1 VFRYRHRRRQI
12 TQPLEGSIKIAF
24 VGNPNVGKSALIN
37 AIAGSNLRV
46 GNWPGV
52 TVEKKE
58 ASLIING
65 KMFSLVDLPGAYS
78 LNPFSLEEKI
88 TRDFLIN
95 EKPDLIVNVVDSN
108 QLEKSLFLTLALSEF
123 EIPMVIALNFFDEMI
138 KNKTEIDIKKLKDL
152 LSVEIVPTS
161 GVKKI
166 GLDGLKKAIY
176 KTLNEGTL
184 PNILFEGS
192 LDKRFKQIREML
204 SDENKDLG
212 YPLSFAA
219 ARVLENDSQ
228 IVKDLQNKN
237 FLNKK
242 ITDLSLDNTTYIQSR
257 YRLISSIC
265 NSVLVRTVN
274 ENNLTQ
280 KIDSVLLNKFLG
292 LPLFAIM
299 MFVVF
304 KLTFDLSQPFVDFTG
319 YLINDYIGKYTIY
332 LLWFLP
338 DIFKSLIKEAIIGG
352 VGSVISFFPLIG
364 IFFLFISILEES
376 GYMTRAA
383 FLIDKLMNSIGLS
396 GKVFIPLILGF
407 GCNVPA
413 IYATKGLD
421 SQKDRL
427 LAGLMIPLMSC
438 SARLPVYLLFT
449 AAFFGSFK
457 ELVILGLYFLG
468 AFIAIILVILLQLA
482 VPSLKMNSTPFIL
495 ELPPYRIPPLKFLL
509 RLTGF
514 RVKSFVRKAGS
525 VILFTMILVW
535 SVNSLPYNAPPG
547 ESYLAQG
554 SKSIAF
560 IFAPAGFDKWEAVAT
575 LLPSVVAKEAVIGT
589 LGQILEAEQGNSKE
603 IKGPEKYNFLSDTS
617 EVIVKFKNSF
627 IEAGSSLLNFF
638 TISSFQEK
646 EKNESLMNRLKVLFT
661 PLSAL
666 SFMIFILLFVPC
678 IVTISVLIQEYGIKW
693 TIFEICMLL
702 VISYS
707 VSTLVY
713 QIGRLFIR

>member
-12 TQPLEGSIKIAF
+12 AQPSEESIKIAF

-37 AIAGSNLRV
+37 AIAGSNLKV

-58 ASLIING
+58 ASLFING

-123 EIPMVIALNFFDEMI
+123 EIPMVVALNFFDEMI
-138 KNKTEIDIKKLKDL
+138 KNKTEIDIKKLKEL
-152 LSVEIVPTS
+152 LSVEVVQTS

-166 GLDGLKKAIY
+166 GLDDLKKAIY
-176 KTLNEGTL
+176 KTLHEGIL
-184 PNILFEGS
+184 PNVLFEEG
-192 LDKRFKQIREML
+192 LDKKFKQIRQML
-204 SDENKDLG
+204 SDKDIDLG
-212 YPLSFAA
+212 YPLSFTA
-219 ARVLENDSQ
+219 ARVLENDKQ
-228 IVKDLQNKN
+228 IVEELQS
-237 FLNKK
+237 KK
-242 ITDLSLDNTTYIQSR
+242 VLDPKILGLSLDNATYIQSR

-265 NSVLVRTVN
+265 NNILIRRTN

-280 KIDSVLLNKFLG
+280 KLDSILLNRFLG
-292 LPLFAIM
+292 LPLFFIM

-319 YLINDYIGKYTIY
+319 YLINDYIGKYIIY

-352 VGSVISFFPLIG
+352 VGSVLSFFPLIG

-535 SVNSLPYNAPPG
+535 SINSLPYNAPPG
-547 ESYLAQG
+547 KSYLAQG
-554 SKSIAF
+554 SKAIAF

-589 LGQILEAEQGNSKE
+589 LGQILEGEQGTPKE
-603 IKGPEKYNFLSDTS
+603 IKIPEEYNFLSDTS
-617 EVIVKFKNSF
+617 EVIVQFKNSF
-627 IEAGSSLLNFF
+627 IEAGSNLLNFF
-638 TISSFQEK
+638 AISSFQEK

-678 IVTISVLIQEYGIKW
+678 MVTISVLIQEYGMKW

-713 QIGRLFIR
+713 QTGRLFIR

>member
-1 VFRYRHRRRQI
+1 MFRYRHRRRQI
-12 TQPLEGSIKIAF
+12 AQPLEGSIKIAF

-37 AIAGSNLRV
+37 AIAGSNLKV

-58 ASLIING
+58 ANLIING

-138 KNKTEIDIKKLKDL
+138 KNKTEIDIKKLKEL

-161 GVKKI
+161 GMKKI
-166 GLDGLKKAIY
+166 GLDALRKAIY

-184 PNILFEGS
+184 PNILFEES
-192 LDKRFKQIREML
+192 LDRKFNQIREML
-204 SDENKDLG
+204 SDKNINLD

-219 ARVLENDSQ
+219 ARVLENDLQ
-228 IVKDLQNKN
+228 VVEELQNKN
-237 FLNKK
+237 LLDKK
-242 ITDLSLDNTTYIQSR
+242 ITDLLLDNTTYIQSR

-265 NSVLVRTVN
+265 NSILVRRIN

-292 LPLFAIM
+292 LPLFVIM

-319 YLINDYIGKYTIY
+319 YLINNYIGKYTIY

-338 DIFKSLIKEAIIGG
+338 DIFKSLIREAIIGG
-352 VGSVISFFPLIG
+352 VGSVVSFFPLIG

-514 RVKSFVRKAGS
+514 RVKSFIRKAGS

-554 SKSIAF
+554 SKAIAF
-560 IFAPAGFDKWEAVAT
+560 IFAPVGFDKWEAVAT

-589 LGQILEAEQGNSKE
+589 LGQILEGEQGASKE
-603 IKGPEKYNFLSDTS
+603 IKIPEKYNFLSDTS

-627 IEAGSSLLNFF
+627 IETGSNLLNFF

-678 IVTISVLIQEYGIKW
+678 IVTISVFIQEYGIKW

-707 VSTLVY
+707 VSTLVF
-713 QIGRLFIR
+713 QTGRLFIH

>member
-1 VFRYRHRRRQI
+1 MFRHRYRRRQI
-12 TQPLEGSIKIAF
+12 ANLSEKIVKVAF

-37 AIAGSNLRV
+37 ALSGSNLKV

-58 ASLIING
+58 ANIIINNQ
-65 KMFSLVDLPGAYS
+65 MFSLVDLPGAYS

-88 TRDFLIN
+88 TRDFLIK
-95 EKPDLIVNVVDSN
+95 ERPDVIVNVVDSN
-108 QLEKSLFLTLALSEF
+108 QLEKSLFLTFALSEF

-138 KNKTEIDIKKLKDL
+138 KNKTEIDIKKLRDI
-152 LSVEIVPTS
+152 LSIEVVPTS
-161 GVKKI
+161 GIKGI
-166 GLDGLKKAIY
+166 GIDELKKAIY
-176 KTLNEGTL
+176 KSVSERDL
-184 PNILFEGS
+184 PNILFEEK
-192 LDKRFKQIREML
+192 LDKRFKRIKEIL
-204 SDENKDLG
+204 SDKKEKLG
-212 YPLSFAA
+212 YPLSFVA
-219 ARVLENDSQ
+219 ARILENDQQVISE
-228 IVKDLQNKN
+228 
-237 FLNKK
+237 LNDKK
-242 ITDLSLDNTTYIQSR
+242 LLDKGILELAVDNTTYIESR
-257 YRLISSIC
+257 YKLISSIC
-265 NSVLVRTVN
+265 KKILVRHKDSN
-274 ENNLTQ
+274 EITQ
-280 KIDSVLLNKFLG
+280 KIDSILLNKFFG
-292 LPLFAIM
+292 LPLFFIM
-299 MFVVF
+299 MFIVF
-304 KLTFDLSQPFVDFTG
+304 KLTFDLSKPFVDFTS
-319 YLINDYIGKYTIY
+319 YFINDYVGKYTIY

-338 DIFKSLIKEAIIGG
+338 DILKSLIKEAIIGG

-364 IFFLFISILEES
+364 VFFLFISILEES

-383 FLIDKLMNSIGLS
+383 FLIDKLMSSIGLS

-413 IYATKGLD
+413 IYATRGLD

-449 AAFFGSFK
+449 AAFFENFK
-457 ELVILGLYFLG
+457 ELVILCLYFLG

-482 VPSLKMNSTPFIL
+482 VPSLKMDSTPFIL

-509 RLTGF
+509 KLTGF

-535 SVNSLPYNAPPG
+535 SVNSLPYNAPSG

-554 SKSIAF
+554 SKAISF

-589 LGQILEAEQGNSKE
+589 LGQILEGEQGNSNTAKDSE
-603 IKGPEKYNFLSDTS
+603 EYNFLSDTS
-617 EVIVKFKNSF
+617 KVAVRFKDSF
-627 IEAGSSLLNFF
+627 IEAASNLLNFF
-638 TISSFQEK
+638 TIQSFQEK
-646 EKNESLMNRLKVLFT
+646 EKDEGLINRLKTLFT

-702 VISYS
+702 FISYS

-713 QIGRLFIR
+713 QAGKLFVH